1 MTTRE
6 STETRVLTET
16 DNPQVLLRGGHAAE
30 ALLAR
35 GGACS
40 ARRRRWLG
48 RRSRS
53 HGTSSFL
60 LSGLKLSDAK
70 IHEP

>member
-1 MTTRE
+1 MKTRE
-6 STETRVLTET
+6 FTETRDLTET
-16 DNPQVLLRGGHAAE
+16 DNLQVLLRGGYAAE

-40 ARRRRWLG
+40 ARGRRWLG

-53 HGTSSFL
+53 HGTS
-60 LSGLKLSDAK
+60 
-70 IHEP
+70 I